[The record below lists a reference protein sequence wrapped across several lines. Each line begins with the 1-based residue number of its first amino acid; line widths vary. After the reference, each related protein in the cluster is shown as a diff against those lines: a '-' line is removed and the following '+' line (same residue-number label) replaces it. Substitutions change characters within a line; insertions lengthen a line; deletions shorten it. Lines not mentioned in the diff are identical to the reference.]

1 MCAYELA
8 VTAGTESLRIDEVCV
23 CMRARARERAS
34 ERARFTYGVCK
45 RPDNARFSI
54 EVSFRGTALTLRSRP
69 ELGLDLLSSTH

>member
-8 VTAGTESLRIDEVCV
+8 LQAPSRCGSTRCVCV
-23 CMRARARERAS
+23 YARARARERAS